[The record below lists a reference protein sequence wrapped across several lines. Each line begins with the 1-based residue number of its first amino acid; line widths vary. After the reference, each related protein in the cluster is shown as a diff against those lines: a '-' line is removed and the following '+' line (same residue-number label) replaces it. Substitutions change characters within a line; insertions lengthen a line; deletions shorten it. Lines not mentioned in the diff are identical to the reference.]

1 MTSKNTEELIS
12 LYPQMFAGYRAV
24 LGSEP
29 SFFEKLYNR
38 GLFYLQIKYPY
49 FRKFKHKKSKNPY
62 DFKFECADGW
72 AGILSQLILD
82 IKELDEKT
90 GVVTEIN
97 FVRRK
102 DGGLK
107 IYPLNG
113 AADDVWKLLIKYTEK
128 SLGVCEYTG
137 HRKNIG
143 FWTYG
148 DLITMSFDYAYEHYI
163 ILSDSGKVPYGMT
176 LNDCWKAKEASKT
189 IVINKK

>member
-12 LYPQMFAGYRAV
+12 LYPQMFGGYRPA

-29 SFFEKLYNR
+29 SILEKLYNR
-38 GLFYLQIKYPY
+38 GLFYLQIKHPY
-49 FRKFKHKKSKNPY
+49 FRKFKHKKSNNPY
-62 DFKFECADGW
+62 DFKFECEDGW
-72 AGILSQLILD
+72 VGILSQLILD
-82 IKELDEKT
+82 IKELDEKS
-90 GVVTEIN
+90 GLVTELN

-113 AADDVWKLLIKYTEK
+113 GTNDVWKLLVNYTEK
-128 SLGVCEYTG
+128 SYGVCEYTG

-148 DLITMSFDYAYEHYI
+148 DLITMSKEYAYEHYV
-163 ILSDSGKVPYGMT
+163 ILVDSGKIPYGMK
-176 LNDCWKAKEASKT
+176 LEDCWKGKEASKT
-189 IVINKK
+189 IVLNKK

>member
-72 AGILSQLILD
+72 
-82 IKELDEKT
+82 
-90 GVVTEIN
+90 VFYHN
-97 FVRRK
+97 
-102 DGGLK
+102 
-107 IYPLNG
+107 
-113 AADDVWKLLIKYTEK
+113 
-128 SLGVCEYTG
+128 
-137 HRKNIG
+137 
-143 FWTYG
+143 
-148 DLITMSFDYAYEHYI
+148 
-163 ILSDSGKVPYGMT
+163 
-176 LNDCWKAKEASKT
+176 
-189 IVINKK
+189 